1 MTLPRQNSQLVD
13 GDGRPTREFYTW
25 MRSLS
30 PAQVSAAASDPALSG
45 LSDVVISALADGNI
59 LEWDNTIGRWINAA
73 PTGGSGVS
81 DGDKGDI
88 TVSGGGATWTV
99 DNDAI
104 TYAKIQ
110 NISAASKLLGRGDSG
125 SGDTQEITL
134 GANLTMTGTTLSASG
149 GSAAVWTSATAN
161 LPSGAGVY
169 DYEQTVT
176 DAAVSGTSKIML
188 SLDPG
193 ADTDENEPEFI
204 DLINMTAFPSAGSF
218 TLSMTFREPHSG
230 PIKIF
235 YQVN

>member
-1 MTLPRQNSQLVD
+1 MSLPRQNSQLVD

-99 DNDAI
+99 DNNAV
-104 TYAKIQ
+104 TFAKLQ
-110 NISAASKLLGRGDSG
+110 DVSTASKLIGRGDSG
-125 SGDTQEITL
+125 SGDPEEISL
-134 GANLTMTGTTLSASG
+134 GSGLTMTGTTLSASG
-149 GSAAVWTSATAN
+149 GGGSSLSTI
-161 LPSGAGVY
+161 L
-169 DYEQTVT
+169 TV
-176 DAAVSGTSKIML
+176 S
-188 SLDPG
+188 SL
-193 ADTDENEPEFI
+193 
-204 DLINMTAFPSAGSF
+204 
-218 TLSMTFREPHSG
+218 R
-230 PIKIF
+230 
-235 YQVN
+235 V